1 MQLKTLYIHNI
12 ASISDAEIDFRGD
25 ILGNAPV
32 FLICGETGSG
42 KSTILDT
49 ICLAL
54 YGDTP
59 RMTSASKEE
68 LELSDAEARN
78 RYYTNDN
85 SQLLRR
91 GTGEGFCRLL
101 FTGNDGKDYE
111 AVWEIHRNHDKP
123 EKRLQRPKRGLRA
136 VDNSFADHRIAE
148 IDAKVEEV
156 TGLQYEQFC
165 RTVMLAQGEFT
176 KFLKSRKEEK
186 SEILE
191 KLTGTEVYSQIGIKI
206 AEKYNVR
213 KNAWL
218 ELKREV
224 ENVRLMG
231 EEEIASCKAKQEDV
245 RSLSLALVS
254 ERKETLGKS
263 VWLSTW
269 GTLNDRLNKA
279 VEEHSALK
287 KVIDSE
293 AFVKE
298 RQEVELYEISAE
310 GRRLLSEQNALTG
323 NLKKKESLL
332 PELERLYGESVE
344 KEKEACRRVEDNRK
358 CLAEVQQKL
367 DGYNLEELG
376 MRYDK
381 AWKADKT
388 LTELINEFGKL
399 KEAEETSVVFKRDI
413 ADLEKGRDE
422 ALTQE
427 KNLEAPLAAAE
438 EERERFADALHHGE
452 ISVSDTVKS
461 IRNELKRGDKCPVC
475 GSVIEKELSEE
486 AFESMLLPLR
496 EGKKKADDRIVTLR
510 TEQKTYQRKI
520 KDCADGISRLGKD
533 LDKWNVKI
541 SDATGN
547 IVRLKKETGIEM
559 ETGEAMTEEC
569 RKRKGELAK
578 EMEEVRSLQEQGNE
592 TLKEYRSV
600 QKSGKKLSDSYIKLK
615 ENVAKAFSALE
626 VHKGDIKSDKR
637 RLVELKGNLEAFIES
652 VPDVDMEKLSELASL
667 DGQEMTLKG
676 ERIGKSLESLK
687 ELASRMATLSD
698 QLEEYGES
706 RPDFEEDESA
716 ETLKKRL
723 EEIDVRIKETD
734 MEAGRLAEVL
744 RNDALMREEYSGK
757 MKRLEAAREELDRWE
772 GLYNKLGDQRGVKF
786 RAVAQS
792 FILRSLLE
800 NANVYMAN
808 FTDRYTLTCNPGT
821 LAILVKDS
829 YKPSDP
835 QPASILSGG
844 ESFMASLALAL
855 ALANLRSGGMGADVL
870 FIDEGFGTLSAE
882 YLGNVMDTLERLHQ
896 IGGRRVGLIS
906 HVPEMKERIPV
917 HINVC
922 RESPALS
929 RVTVTNGCS

>member
-1 MQLKTLYIHNI
+1 MQLKTLSIHNI

-25 ILGNAPV
+25 MLGSAPV

-68 LELSDAEARN
+68 LELSDGEARN

-136 VDNSFADHRIAE
+136 VDNSFSDHRIAE

-206 AEKYNVR
+206 AEKYNSR
-213 KNAWL
+213 RNAWI
-218 ELKREV
+218 ELKRDV
-224 ENVRLMG
+224 ENVRLMS
-231 EEEIASCKAKQEDV
+231 EEEIASCKEKQEELG
-245 RSLSLALVS
+245 RLSLSLAS
-254 ERKETLGKS
+254 QRKESLKKS
-263 VWLSTW
+263 VWLGTW
-269 GTLNDRLNKA
+269 VTLNDRLNKA
-279 VEEHSALK
+279 VEEHAALK
-287 KVIDSE
+287 VIIDSE
-293 AFVKE
+293 DFVNE
-298 RQEVELYEISAE
+298 RREAELYETSAE
-310 GRRLLSEQNALTG
+310 GRRLLSEQNTVVA
-323 NLKKKESLL
+323 NLKKKASLL
-332 PELERLYGESVE
+332 SELEKLHVE
-344 KEKEACRRVEDNRK
+344 AVAKEKEAFKGVEENQMNLSEIQK
-358 CLAEVQQKL
+358 KL
-367 DGYNLEELG
+367 DCFNLDELEK
-376 MRYDK
+376 RYDR

-388 LTELINEFGKL
+388 LTELINEFEKL
-399 KEAEETSVVFKRDI
+399 KSAEEMSNVFKRDL
-413 ADLEKGRDE
+413 ANFSKERE
-422 ALTQE
+422 AALAGE

-438 EERERFADALHHGE
+438 EERERYAAALHHGE

-461 IRNELKRGDKCPVC
+461 IRKELKKGENCPVC
-475 GSVIEKELSEE
+475 GSVIERELKEE

-496 EGKKKADDRIVTLR
+496 EGKKKADDRIVAMIA
-510 TEQKTYQRKI
+510 EQKTYQRKI
-520 KDCADGISRLGKD
+520 KECGDNITRLGRE
-533 LDKWNVKI
+533 LEKWNIKI
-541 SDATGN
+541 DDAVEKIG
-547 IVRLKKETGIEM
+547 RLKKESGIEM
-559 ETGEAMTEEC
+559 EPGEAMTEEC

-578 EMEEVRSLQEQGNE
+578 EMEAVRTLQDQGNE
-592 TLKEYRSV
+592 TLKEYRSL
-600 QKSGKKLSDSYIKLK
+600 QKSGKKLSDAYISQK
-615 ENVAKAFSALE
+615 EATAKAFSALE
-626 VHKGDIKSDKR
+626 VHRADIKGDKR
-637 RLVELKGNLEAFIES
+637 RLDELKENLETFIKSMPE
-652 VPDVDMEKLSELASL
+652 VDMNKLSELASL
-667 DGQEMTLKG
+667 DGKEMTRKKG
-676 ERIGKSLESLK
+676 KIDKTLESLK
-687 ELASRMATLSD
+687 ELESRKGTLSD
-698 QLEEYGES
+698 QLKEHEES
-706 RPDFEEDESA
+706 RPVFEEDESA
-716 ETLKKRL
+716 ESLKKL
-723 EEIDVRIKETD
+723 LDETD
-734 MEAGRLAEVL
+734 VKLKEADMESGRVAEVL
-744 RNDALMREEYSGK
+744 RNDARMREEYAGK
-757 MKRLEAAREELDRWE
+757 MKQLEAAREELERWE

-870 FIDEGFGTLSAE
+870 FIDEGFGTLSPE
-882 YLGNVMDTLERLHQ
+882 YLGNVMDTLEKLHQ
-896 IGGRRVGLIS
+896 MGGRRVGLIS

-917 HINVC
+917 HINVN

-929 RVTVTNGCS
+929 RVTVTNG